1 MVRSGDDKGKIA
13 KVLVALPAINKV
25 VVEGVNT
32 VKKTERPKQQGQKGQ
47 IVERPMP
54 MSASNVMLAE
64 DVKEAKKEP
73 KKAAP
78 AKVAAAKSAKVSAKK

>member
-54 MSASNVMLAE
+54 MSASNVMLA
-64 DVKEAKKEP
+64 DKADKEPKKEP

-78 AKVAAAKSAKVSAKK
+78 KAVKTAAKK